1 MAQAKKTLRVTLT
14 KSPIGRSADQH
25 KTLRALGLGKVGS
38 SHDLPDN
45 DAIRGMLFK
54 VKHLVN
60 VENI

>member
-54 VKHLVN
+54 VKHLVS

>member
-1 MAQAKKTLRVTLT
+1 MAQEKKTLRVKLT

-25 KTLRALGLGKVGS
+25 KTLRALGVGKVGS

-45 DAIRGMLFK
+45 DAVRGMLFK
-54 VKHLVN
+54 VKHLVT